1 MRSIGPAVTREQSP
15 AFLRNPNGRLDFPG
29 SPSASGPKTVG
40 DAAQLVAKL
49 GLAPQPFQNLGSY
62 IFQLLSPGESTIKD
76 RIFTNKNS

>member
-1 MRSIGPAVTREQSP
+1 MLGELIGYLVFKISKLAGCS
-15 AFLRNPNGRLDFPG
+15 FG